1 MSRTAGAGRAYIR
14 PMRGWW
20 RRNPFFIRYMVR
32 EATAVAVGVYAIVLS
47 TGVVR
52 LAQGEA
58 AWNGWLEALRSP
70 WSMLMHL
77 VLLVAMIVHAKSW
90 FEIMPKTMPMIFV
103 GGRRLAAVTITR
115 TGWVATIVVS
125 IALVALAFAFSR

>member
-1 MSRTAGAGRAYIR
+1 MTRSAGAGRAYIR

-70 WSMLMHL
+70 WSLLMHL
-77 VLLVAMIVHAKSW
+77 GLLVAMIVHAKTW
-90 FEIMPKTMPMIFV
+90 FEIMPKTMPMIFI
-103 GGRRLAAVTITR
+103 GGRRLAAPTITR
-115 TGWVATIVVS
+115 TGWGAAIVVS
-125 IALVALAFAFSR
+125 FALFALAFAFSR

>member
-103 GGRRLAAVTITR
+103 GRRRLAAATITR
-115 TGWVATIVVS
+115 TGWGATIVVS
-125 IALVALAFAFSR
+125 VALFALAFAFSR